1 MSVGP
6 EFQINEP
13 LYKWCVKAFTLL
25 RKRLGINIKV
35 HGSDA
40 HMQAG
45 QIFLFNH
52 FARFETIIPQYF
64 IYKSTGAFCRCVA
77 THELFK
83 GNDRFAKFL
92 WDCGAVP
99 NSHPGLLAFLAAE
112 ILRGRK
118 VIFFP
123 EGSMIKDR
131 RIAHDGE
138 DYGHGPL
145 RIRTARKHKQG
156 AAALALILE
165 IYKTRILSVHEAGDM
180 DRLGR
185 WVKALGLAGID
196 ALVAAARQPT
206 LIVPANI
213 TFYPIHTS
221 DNVLRKAAELF
232 GRDLSEQAK
241 EEILIEGNLV
251 LKRTDM
257 DIRFGEPI
265 HPRMTWNFA
274 DKFAISRMFEQIDS
288 LDELFALKDKAGRWI
303 ERMVTYGLS
312 RKTQQLRDL
321 SMDEM
326 YTRVTVNLSHVAS
339 RLVLTLLRKGI
350 AEIERGRFHR
360 LLYLSFKAIQKDPA
374 IHLHRSLTDPD
385 YYDGIHDGGSP
396 LIDQFMQSAMAAQ
409 LIEATPETYRFQ
421 PALLRDRSGRDPR
434 IENVVTVYANELSPV
449 SSACRAI
456 DEVVRN
462 GIADDN
468 EALALHLFDDKLR
481 SFAWART
488 AYSGERFAEINGQQT
503 ATESGEPY
511 LLRPR
516 HPKPLGVVLV
526 HGFLASPAELKA
538 FGRQLA
544 DMGYPVIGV
553 RLSGHGTSPWD
564 LRDRSRQ
571 DWLGSVRRGFE
582 IMSLLSEQVCVIGF
596 SMGGT
601 LALQLAAEKPEKL
614 AGIVAVS
621 TALKFKNRNLI
632 FVPVVHGINRLTEWT
647 YAEEGLMPFRLN
659 DSDHPQINYRHM
671 PVRGLFELR
680 KAADEA
686 QRLLPA
692 VDCPAAI
699 LHATGDNVI
708 DVASSTLIYGK
719 IGSTDKSLHL
729 IESDRHGI
737 LNEDIGQTRQL
748 ILAFLEKLVL
758 SNSPDV
764 VPERNLPAIA
774 ASFPAVAAAAM
785 ESDRPAFSLG
795 GLAAGKAKQAIS
807 GLMKAAHKSLRRPPA
822 PEAPAPKGPHA
833 WQKSYP
839 KDVDWHAII
848 EPKPLTELLDDAV
861 RTYADKTCLTFR
873 RKHYTYRE
881 VGRLVDRAAK
891 GLQALG
897 VGRGI
902 KVGLMLPNCPYA
914 VICFY
919 AVLKAGGVVVNINP
933 LYARYEIE
941 RQMTDS
947 DARFLITLDV
957 KGLYEKV
964 EGIAKTDGQVEK
976 LIICRMRDV
985 LRFTEKFMLD
995 FFKSKEI
1002 AAIANDEHHV
1012 FFEQLID
1019 NDGALRLLTVDPKT
1033 EIAVL
1038 QYTGG
1043 TTGLAKGAQL
1053 SHANLYVNAAQV
1065 ALWAPEIKRGEE
1077 KSLAVLPL
1085 FHSFGMTA
1093 IMNTSLMIGA
1103 EIILLAKFQTVEV
1116 LEAIARYKPTIF
1128 TGVPTMYSALIGQK
1142 DVGKYNLSSLKI
1154 CISGGAPLPLEIQRR
1169 FESLTGCKLVE
1180 GYGLSEASPVCTV
1193 NPIHAAKPGSVGLPL
1208 PGTVIEI
1215 VSLENP
1221 DKLVGIGE
1229 RGEVCVSGPQVMAGY
1244 ANRARENV
1252 DVFRGNRLHTGD
1264 VGYLD
1269 EDGYLYIV
1277 DRIKDLILSSGFN
1290 VYPRQVEEVI
1300 HMHPAV
1306 EEVAVCGV
1314 QDAHRG
1320 EVVKAFVKLRDGEKL
1335 TAAELRDFCSDKLA
1349 PFEVPRKIEFRNA
1362 LPKTLIGKISKK
1374 DLKAEMETARAKIET
1389 APAGEALPAKT

>member
-1 MSVGP
+1 MSVDLQY
-6 EFQINEP
+6 QINEP

-35 HGSDA
+35 HGADA
-40 HMQAG
+40 DMQAG

-92 WDCGAVP
+92 WNCGAVP
-99 NSHPGLLAFLAAE
+99 NTHPGLLAFLAAE

-123 EGSMIKDR
+123 EGRMIKDR
-131 RIAHDGE
+131 HIAYDGE
-138 DYGHGPL
+138 DYDHGPL

-165 IYKTRILSVHEAGDM
+165 IYKTRILSVYEAGDM
-180 DRLGR
+180 ARLGR
-185 WVKALGLAGID
+185 WVKALGVADID

-206 LIVPANI
+206 LIIPSNI

-221 DNVLRKAAELF
+221 DNILRKAAELF

-241 EEILIEGNLV
+241 EELLIEGNLV

-257 DIRFGEPI
+257 DIRFGQPI
-265 HPRMTWNFA
+265 NPQMTWNFA

-288 LDELFALKDKAGRWI
+288 LDELFALKDRAGRWI
-303 ERMVTYGLS
+303 ERMVTYGMS

-326 YTRVTVNLSHVAS
+326 YARVTINLSHIAS
-339 RLVLTLLRKGI
+339 RLILVLMRKGMV
-350 AEIERGRFHR
+350 EIERGRFHR
-360 LLYLSFKAIQKDPA
+360 LLYLAFKAIQKDPA
-374 IHLHRSLTDPD
+374 IHLHRSLTDPE
-385 YYDGIHDGGSP
+385 YYGGVHDGSSP
-396 LIDQFMQSAMAAQ
+396 LIDQFMQSAVAAQ
-409 LIEATPETYRFQ
+409 LIAATPETYRFQ
-421 PALLRDRSGRDPR
+421 PSLLRDKSGRDPR
-434 IENVVTVYANELSPV
+434 LENIVTVYANELSPV

-456 DEVVRN
+456 DDVVRN
-462 GIADDN
+462 GIANDDA
-468 EALALHLFDDKLR
+468 ALAQFLFDDELR
-481 SFAWART
+481 AYAQAKT
-488 AYSGERFAEINGQQT
+488 AYSDARFADINNQQT

-511 LLRPR
+511 LLRPVNPR
-516 HPKPLGVVLV
+516 PLGIVLA
-526 HGFLASPAELKA
+526 HGFLASPAELKE
-538 FGRQLA
+538 FGKRLA
-544 DMGYPVIGV
+544 ELGYPVIGV
-553 RLSGHGTSPWD
+553 RLKGHGTSPWD
-564 LRDRSRQ
+564 LRERSRQ
-571 DWLGSVRRGFE
+571 DWLNSVRRGFD
-582 IMSLLSEQVCVIGF
+582 IMSLLCQRVCVIGF

-601 LALQLAAEKPEKL
+601 LALQLAAEKPEGL

-621 TALKFKNRNLI
+621 SALKFRNRNLI

-659 DSDHPQINYRHM
+659 DSDHPHINYRHM

-680 KAADEA
+680 KTADEA
-686 QRLLPA
+686 LRLIPA
-692 VDCPAAI
+692 VECPAAI
-699 LHATGDNVI
+699 LHGTGDNVI
-708 DVASSTLIYGK
+708 DVAGSTLIYGK
-719 IGSTDKSLHL
+719 IGSADKSLHL
-729 IESDRHGI
+729 VETERHGI
-737 LNEDIGQTRQL
+737 LNEDIGQTQQL
-748 ILAFLEKLVL
+748 IVAFLEKLTL
-758 SNSPDV
+758 G
-764 VPERNLPAIA
+764 ERDDRMAEQPTVGLPAIA
-774 ASFPAVAAAAM
+774 ASFPAVAAAAI
-785 ESDRPAFSLG
+785 DTGRPVLSLG
-795 GLAAGKAKQAIS
+795 GLAAGRAKQAIS
-807 GLMKAAHKSLRRPPA
+807 GFMKAAQKPFRRSPA
-822 PEAPAPKGPHA
+822 PETARPQLSYP
-833 WQKSYP
+833 WEKSYP
-839 KDVDWHAII
+839 TDVNWKAVID
-848 EPKPLTELLDDAV
+848 PKPLPVLLDEAV
-861 RTYADKTCLTFR
+861 RTYADRPCLTFR
-873 RKHYTYRE
+873 GKHYTYRE
-881 VGRLVDRAAK
+881 VGRLVDKAAK

-902 KVGLMLPNCPYA
+902 KVGLLMPNCPYA
-914 VICFY
+914 VICYY
-919 AVLKAGGVVVNINP
+919 AVLRAGGVVVNINP

-941 RQMTDS
+941 RQIADS
-947 DARFLITLDV
+947 DARFVVTLDV

-964 EGIAKTDGQVEK
+964 EGLAKTDGPVEK
-976 LIICRMRDV
+976 LIICRMRGV

-995 FFKSKEI
+995 LFKKKDI
-1002 AAIANDEHHV
+1002 AFIADDGHHV
-1012 FFEQLID
+1012 FFEELIA
-1019 NDGALRLLTVDPKT
+1019 NDGAYKSLAIDPKT
-1033 EIAVL
+1033 EVAVL

-1053 SHANLYVNAAQV
+1053 THANLYVNAVQV

-1077 KSLAVLPL
+1077 RTLAVLPL

-1093 IMNTSLMIGA
+1093 IMNTGLMIGA
-1103 EIILLAKFQTVEV
+1103 EIILLAKFQTIEV
-1116 LEAIARYKPTIF
+1116 LETIARTKPTIF
-1128 TGVPTMYSALIGQK
+1128 TGVPTMYSALAGQR

-1154 CISGGAPLPLEIQRR
+1154 CISGGAPLPLEVQRR
-1169 FESLTGCKLVE
+1169 FEALTGCKLVE

-1193 NPIHAAKPGSVGLPL
+1193 NPIHAARPGSVGLPL
-1208 PGTVIEI
+1208 PDTVIEI
-1215 VSLENP
+1215 VSLEDP
-1221 DKLVGIGE
+1221 SRLLGIGE
-1229 RGEVCVSGPQVMAGY
+1229 RGEVCITGPQVMAGY
-1244 ANRARENV
+1244 ANRAMETV
-1252 DVFRGNRLHTGD
+1252 EVFRGNRLHTGD

-1306 EEVAVCGV
+1306 EEVAVLGV

-1320 EVVKAFVKLRDGEKL
+1320 ELVKAFVKLRDGEKL

-1349 PFEVPRKIEFRNA
+1349 PFEMPRKIEFRES

-1374 DLKAEMETARAKIET
+1374 ELKAESESVKPSQQ
-1389 APAGEALPAKT
+1389 PALTSQT